1 MEKGKRKSR
10 REGRAERRTSIHRRD
25 PITAPRGSFCLLRFR
40 PEPYTPL
47 YTPSQEGR
55 DQPGPRCLHSL
66 NRIDAVLNADNG
78 ST

>member
-1 MEKGKRKSR
+1 MRIEELKVGKRKSR

-47 YTPSQEGR
+47 YTPDLEAGINPVQGAFA
-55 DQPGPRCLHSL
+55 P
-66 NRIDAVLNADNG
+66 
-78 ST
+78 